1 MKRRDFIK
9 GVLIAVPG
17 LYINPLS
24 CFNDSLWTMDAREPC
39 HEPIIFFIGAY
50 GKRVLAQFRRM
61 KTAKPILCQCEHI
74 DINVNSEDRF
84 IEIQDSHNAPDII
97 TKCCQGKNA
106 YFVVDTGNAEDVALT
121 EILCSISRKSSVEKL
136 LCLTP
141 ALSNLINPNLFD
153 LTIETV
159 TKDHDT
165 TPQILLTLNNV
176 CFGFKHMGSLMCLK
190 LQLNELITCGNKFRI
205 GTAYRDQSIREV
217 DISNLVKQA
226 CSSIANPPNTM
237 DHISFCIIEMAF
249 AEAEPDLT
257 GFDPDHVSVF
267 ALLEL
272 SNGDSVYSF
281 YDAGLG
287 RNEVKVTVLRSY
299 SEH

>member
-24 CFNDSLWTMDAREPC
+24 CFNDSLWSMNAREPC
-39 HEPIIFFIGAY
+39 HEPIIIFIGAY
-50 GKRVLAQFRRM
+50 GKRVLAQLRRM
-61 KTAKPILCQCEHI
+61 KAAKPILCKCEHT
-74 DINVNSEDRF
+74 DKDVNSEDGF
-84 IEIQDSHNAPDII
+84 VEIHDSYNAPDVIA
-97 TKCCQGKNA
+97 KCCQGKNA
-106 YFVVDTGNAEDVALT
+106 YFVLDTGNQEDVVLT
-121 EILCSISRKSSVEKL
+121 EILCSILRKSSVEKL

-141 ALSNLINPNLFD
+141 ALINLINSNLFD
-153 LTIETV
+153 LVIETV
-159 TKDHDT
+159 TEDHDT

-190 LQLNELITCGNKFRI
+190 LQLNELIACGNKFRI

-217 DISNLVKQA
+217 DMSTLVKQA
-226 CSSIANPPNTM
+226 CSSIANPPNAM

-249 AEAEPDLT
+249 AEPDLT
-257 GFDPDHVSVF
+257 GFDPDHVSIS

-272 SNGDSVYSF
+272 SNGDSVYSL
-281 YDAGLG
+281 YDAGHG
-287 RNEVKVTVLRSY
+287 RDEVKVTVLRSY
-299 SEH
+299 SDH